1 MGEKQ
6 IKQVLKQY
14 MSILRKKKNVPALV
28 LEIQKF
34 MKEQIEF
41 SIINAKHIGK
51 SLETLNSKWQVDKDD
66 LLRFIEVSGRKKFF
80 EREKEKRE
88 SQLRDQVLQGKSY
101 SEDVEFAK
109 GLEKRVQTRL
119 KNCADGI
126 LKTKDLKEIKEK
138 VEKLAEFSDEFIPED
153 RDYESGREFN
163 KYEEELIEKIG
174 LKIRECQSQYENLRS
189 LGTPIEESDV
199 QKYHDLVKNIKVT
212 ARKIERMK
220 KEEVNQAS
228 M

>member
-1 MGEKQ
+1 M
-6 IKQVLKQY
+6 
-14 MSILRKKKNVPALV
+14 
-28 LEIQKF
+28 
-34 MKEQIEF
+34 
-41 SIINAKHIGK
+41 
-51 SLETLNSKWQVDKDD
+51 LNSKWQVDKDD

-153 RDYESGREFN
+153 RDYESGRE
-163 KYEEELIEKIG
+163 L
-174 LKIRECQSQYENLRS
+174 
-189 LGTPIEESDV
+189 
-199 QKYHDLVKNIKVT
+199 
-212 ARKIERMK
+212 
-220 KEEVNQAS
+220 
-228 M
+228 